1 MAPFPLPHSDITFP
15 SPFSKSRIRAWGP
28 TISTYSVGLGER
40 PCLPLKWCPKCVT
53 GWLTLNK
60 ACFPS
65 KLGLLKLKWGNARD
79 TELFSFLPIL
89 GHLPQLYASLSGYS
103 QPFFKEFLP
112 PKFSITEDSW
122 HELWEQG
129 PGIEPPWVLDEPES
143 LGSGACG
150 VREGGRSKKIQIL
163 RNSRSIVSSF
173 LR

>member
-28 TISTYSVGLGER
+28 TICTYSVGLGER

-60 ACFPS
+60 ARFPS

-103 QPFFKEFLP
+103 QPFCRVSTTQVL
-112 PKFSITEDSW
+112 
-122 HELWEQG
+122 HLWG
-129 PGIEPPWVLDEPES
+129 LLTWALGTGAWDRTTLGIGWAWEPWFWS
-143 LGSGACG
+143 LWSG
-150 VREGGRSKKIQIL
+150 GGW
-163 RNSRSIVSSF
+163 
-173 LR
+173 